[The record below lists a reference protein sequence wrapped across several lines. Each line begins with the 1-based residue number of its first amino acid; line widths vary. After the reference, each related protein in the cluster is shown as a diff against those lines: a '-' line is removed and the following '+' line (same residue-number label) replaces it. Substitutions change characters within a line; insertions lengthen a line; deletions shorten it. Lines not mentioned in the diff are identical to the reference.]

1 VSVLVVDTSAIVAI
15 LGQEAG
21 AEWLSEQL
29 SSAERSIA
37 AAPTV
42 VELAIVL
49 EARAPAAV
57 GIARRALRDAG
68 VEVVPFD
75 DDLAD
80 RAVEAW
86 RRFGRGR
93 HPAALNFGDC
103 FTYSLADRTHQPIL
117 CVGDDFAQTD
127 VRVLR
132 PPG

>member
-1 VSVLVVDTSAIVAI
+1 MTVLVVDTSAMVAI

-29 SSAERSIA
+29 ASADRRMA

-42 VELAIVL
+42 VELGIVL
-49 EARAPAAV
+49 EAGAPAAV

-75 DDLAD
+75 DGLAD

-86 RRFGRGR
+86 RRFGRGW

-103 FTYSLADRTHQPIL
+103 FTYALADRTHQPIL
-117 CVGDDFAQTD
+117 CIGDGFAQTD
-127 VRVLR
+127 VRVVR

>member
-1 VSVLVVDTSAIVAI
+1 MSGLVVDTSAMVAI
-15 LGQEAG
+15 LGEEAG

-29 SSAERSIA
+29 SSAERRIA

-80 RAVEAW
+80 RAAEAW

-93 HPAALNFGDC
+93 HLAALNLGDC
-103 FTYSLADRTHQPIL
+103 FTYALAHRTNQPVL
-117 CVGDDFAQTD
+117 CVRDDFAQTD
-127 VRVLR
+127 LRVVR